1 MSKATIATFLLAL
14 LPLAASAQQ
23 ACPQLPPDSGLQWD
37 VQPGDGFRVCRAV
50 DPEGRQVFGVMLT
63 SKPTLNPRRRNREE
77 EAVIAGREVHWYRP
91 EVATAAGGER
101 RVTVVELD
109 DDYYAQIWIDAPD
122 RLQLRQAMNVAEHLA
137 FR

>member
-1 MSKATIATFLLAL
+1 M
-14 LPLAASAQQ
+14 
-23 ACPQLPPDSGLQWD
+23 
-37 VQPGDGFRVCRAV
+37 
-50 DPEGRQVFGVMLT
+50 
-63 SKPTLNPRRRNREE
+63 
-77 EAVIAGREVHWYRP
+77 
-91 EVATAAGGER
+91 ATAAGGER